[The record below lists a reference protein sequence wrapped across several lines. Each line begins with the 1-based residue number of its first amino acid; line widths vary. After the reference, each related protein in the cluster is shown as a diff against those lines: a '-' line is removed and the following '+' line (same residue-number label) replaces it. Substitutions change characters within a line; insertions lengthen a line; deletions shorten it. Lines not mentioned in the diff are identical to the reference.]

1 MSNKP
6 LDIIGKFCDNPIVID
21 GQDNVSKRIFTFK
34 REKLTIFSFINSKFK
49 RKINRSLN
57 LKLAQNIQPEKRKM
71 NVLVIF

>member
-34 REKLTIFSFINSKFK
+34 REKLTISHSLI
-49 RKINRSLN
+49 LN
-57 LKLAQNIQPEKRKM
+57 LKGKSIGLSI
-71 NVLVIF
+71 

>member
-57 LKLAQNIQPEKRKM
+57 LKLAQNIQPEKMKM